1 MKKTETSEKAFERGM
16 SKEVERNGGM
26 AIKLLSQFINGLP
39 DRLYLLPGGIAVF
52 VEFKSTG
59 KKPTVLQGLVMQRI
73 KRLGFEVHVV
83 SNLEEYYTVLNHI
96 GLLIINGR

>member
-1 MKKTETSEKAFERGM
+1 MKKTETSEKAFEREM
-16 SKEVERNGGM
+16 SKEIERNGGM

-39 DRLYLLPGGIAVF
+39 DRLYLLPGGTAVF
-52 VEFKSTG
+52 VEFKSAG

>member
-26 AIKLLSQFINGLP
+26 AVKLLSQFINGLP
-39 DRLYLLPGGIAVF
+39 DRLYLLPGGTAVF

-59 KKPTVLQGLVMQRI
+59 KRPTVLQGLVMQRI

-96 GLLIINGR
+96 GLLIIDGR

>member
-16 SKEVERNGGM
+16 SKEVESNGGM

-39 DRLYLLPGGIAVF
+39 DRLYLLPGGTAVF

-59 KKPTVLQGLVMQRI
+59 EEPRPLQRVVMRRI